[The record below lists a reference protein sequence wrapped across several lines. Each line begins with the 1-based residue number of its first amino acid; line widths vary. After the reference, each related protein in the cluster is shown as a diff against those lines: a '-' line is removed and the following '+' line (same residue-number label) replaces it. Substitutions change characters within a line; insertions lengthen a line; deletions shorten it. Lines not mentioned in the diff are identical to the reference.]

1 MSNARGFVRKQV
13 PDKSAWQIDEFKCTG
28 KGEKQMALHVMEEA
42 NRCLGC
48 KKPRCQE
55 GCPIHTNI
63 PEVIRLLKSGKLNE
77 AGWMLFENNPLTT
90 VCSLVCNH
98 EGQCEGHCVR
108 GIKEAPVHFSII
120 ENYISTTYANQMV
133 KGPAKSNGRKA
144 AVIGAGPAGLT
155 IAIILARYGYQMT
168 IFDSR
173 DKIGGVLRYGIPD
186 FRLPDD
192 VLDDM
197 AYRHLELKGIQF
209 RPNTYIG
216 SALTIDD
223 LFRDGYQSIFVGAG
237 LWKPNRLHIRGES
250 LGHVTFAINYLA
262 SPKAFRLGERIMVIG
277 TGNSAMDCARTAIR
291 NGAKYVSCVNLTE
304 TITAS
309 QYESSYAKLEGVEFI
324 MNKCT
329 VEIRDDGVV
338 LADSRVEEDG
348 KIVPVPG
355 TEMLYP
361 CTGVIIAVSQ
371 GAESNIVTSTKGI
384 GTNNRGLLT
393 VDADGH
399 TSRPGVFA
407 AGDATSGARTVVEAV
422 ANGKRVAEAMHEYMQ
437 GLPLATTTDYPDI
450 PVAPTTEASVLAEQ
464 VLG

>member
-1 MSNARGFVRKQV
+1 
-13 PDKSAWQIDEFKCTG
+13 
-28 KGEKQMALHVMEEA
+28 MALHVMEEA
-42 NRCLGC
+42 GRCLQC

-63 PEVIRLLKSGKLNE
+63 PQVIRLLKEGKLNE

-98 EGQCEGHCVR
+98 ENQCEGHCVR
-108 GIKEAPVHFSII
+108 GIKDAPVHFSVI
-120 ENYISTTYANQMV
+120 ESYISTTFANQMV
-133 KGPAKSNGRKA
+133 KGPAPSNGRKA

-155 IAIILARYGYQMT
+155 VAIILARYGYGIT

-186 FRLPDD
+186 FRLPDS

-197 AYRHLELKGIQF
+197 AYRHLELKGIRF

-216 SALTIDD
+216 NAITIDD

-237 LWKPNRLHIRGES
+237 LWRPRKLNIRGES
-250 LGHVTFAINYLA
+250 LGHVTYAINYLA
-262 SPKAFRLGERIMVIG
+262 SPEAFRLGERIMVIG

-291 NGAKYVSCVNLTE
+291 HGARYVSCVNLNDTL
-304 TITAS
+304 TAS
-309 QYESSYAKLEGVEFI
+309 QYESSYAKLEGVDFI
-324 MNKCT
+324 YNKCT
-329 VEIRDDGVV
+329 LEIREDGVI
-338 LADSRVEEDG
+338 LADSQVDGNG

-355 TEMLYP
+355 TEKLYP

-371 GAESNIVTSTKGI
+371 GAESNLVTTTRGI
-384 GTNNRGLLT
+384 DTVKSGLLT
-393 VDADGH
+393 VDEDGH

-407 AGDATSGARTVVEAV
+407 AGDAASGARTVVEAV
-422 ANGKRVAEAMHEYMQ
+422 ANSKRVAEAMHEYMQ
-437 GLPLATTTDYPDI
+437 SLPLPVTTDYPEA
-450 PVAPTTEASVLAEQ
+450 PVVETVDASAQAEQ
-464 VLG
+464 SI

>member
-1 MSNARGFVRKQV
+1 
-13 PDKSAWQIDEFKCTG
+13 
-28 KGEKQMALHVMEEA
+28 MALHVMEEA

-63 PEVIRLLKSGKLNE
+63 PEVIRLLKAGRLND

-98 EGQCEGHCVR
+98 EKQCEGHCVR

-120 ENYISTTYANQMV
+120 ENYISSTYANQMV
-133 KGPAKSNGRKA
+133 KGPAPWNGRKA

-155 IAIILARYGYQMT
+155 IAIILARYGYGVT

-186 FRLPDD
+186 FRLPDN

-216 SALTIDD
+216 SAITIDD
-223 LFRDGYQSIFVGAG
+223 LFRDGYQSVFVGAG
-237 LWKPNRLHIRGES
+237 LWKPNRLNVRGES
-250 LGHVTFAINYLA
+250 LGNVTFAINYLA
-262 SPKAFRLGERIMVIG
+262 SPDAFRLGERIMIIG
-277 TGNSAMDCARTAIR
+277 TGNSAMDCARTAVR
-291 NGAKYVSCVNLTE
+291 KGAKFVTCVNLTD

-309 QYESSYAKLEGVEFI
+309 QYESSYARLEGIEFI
-324 MNKCT
+324 LNKCT
-329 VEIRDDGVV
+329 VEIQERGVV
-338 LADSRVEEDG
+338 LADSQVDENGRVQ
-348 KIVPVPG
+348 PVHG

-371 GAESNIVTSTKGI
+371 GAESNLVTSTRGI
-384 GTNNRGLLT
+384 DTSKRGLLT
-393 VDADGH
+393 VDSDGH
-399 TSRPGVFA
+399 TSRAGVFA

-437 GLPLATTTDYPDI
+437 TLPMPVYTDYPDI
-450 PVAPTTEASVLAEQ
+450 PVAQTIEAAAQAEQ
-464 VLG
+464 LV

>member
-1 MSNARGFVRKQV
+1 
-13 PDKSAWQIDEFKCTG
+13 
-28 KGEKQMALHVMEEA
+28 MALHVMEEA

-48 KKPRCQE
+48 KKPRCQA

-63 PEVIRLLKSGKLNE
+63 PEVIRLLKAGKLDE

-108 GIKEAPVHFSII
+108 GIKGAPVHFSII
-120 ENYISTTYANQMV
+120 ENYISTTYANKMV
-133 KGPAKSNGRKA
+133 KGPVPSNGRRA

-192 VLDDM
+192 VLDDI

-223 LFRDGYQSIFVGAG
+223 LFRDGYQSIFVGSG
-237 LWKPNRLHIRGES
+237 LWKPNKLHIRGES
-250 LGHVTFAINYLA
+250 LGSVSYAINYLA
-262 SPKAFRLGERIMVIG
+262 NPNAFHLGERVMIIG
-277 TGNSAMDCARTAIR
+277 TGNSAMDCARTAVR
-291 NGAKYVSCVNLTE
+291 KGARYVTCVNRTDTL
-304 TITAS
+304 TAS
-309 QYESSYAKLEGVEFI
+309 QYESSYAKLEGVDFL

-329 VEIRDDGVV
+329 LEIQDGGVI
-338 LADSRVEEDG
+338 LSDSSVTEDG
-348 KIVPVPG
+348 KIESVPG
-355 TEMLYP
+355 TEKLYP
-361 CTGVIIAVSQ
+361 CDFVIIAVSQ
-371 GAESNIVTSTKGI
+371 GAESNLIASTKGI
-384 GTNNRGLLT
+384 DTQRGLLT
-393 VDADGH
+393 ADPDGH

-407 AGDATSGARTVVEAV
+407 AGDAVNGARTVVEAV
-422 ANGKRVAEAMHEYMQ
+422 ANGKKVAAAMHQYMQ
-437 GLPLATTTDYPDI
+437 SLPMPVLTDYPEAPVVEDI
-450 PVAPTTEASVLAEQ
+450 SAAAQAEQ
-464 VLG
+464 VL